1 MGRQKYTFA
10 FYLAPFPSHVLA
22 ALSFPDFLATAWAA
36 TRAANPLEV
45 AGVVTGVACVWLAA
59 RNSIWNFPVGI
70 LNGGL
75 YLVVFKQARLYS
87 DAGLQLAFI
96 ALLVY
101 GWLKWVRSADAPDA
115 PTLPITHTP
124 QRVAGGLAAA
134 GLLFAVGA
142 GFLFHRYTDA
152 ALPYWDSTTTAISLA
167 AQVLLAR
174 RNLENWLLWIGVDVA
189 YVGMYWHRD
198 LYLTSALYAVF
209 LGLAAYGYWQW
220 RRELKTQAVSVR
232 PAVARLENT

>member
-1 MGRQKYTFA
+1 M
-10 FYLAPFPSHVLA
+10 VA
-22 ALSFPDFLATAWAA
+22 ALSLSDFLAAA
-36 TRAANPLEV
+36 RAAIQVASPLEV

-59 RNSIWNFPVGI
+59 RNSVWNFPVGI

-87 DAGLQLAFI
+87 DAGLQLAFV

-101 GWLKWVRSADAPDA
+101 GWLKWARRTNAPDA
-115 PTLPITHTP
+115 PTLPITRTP
-124 QRVAGGLAAA
+124 QWVAGWLAAA
-134 GLLFAVGA
+134 GVVFAVGA

-152 ALPYWDSTTTAISLA
+152 ALPYWDSTTTAISLV

-198 LYLTSALYAVF
+198 LYLTSALYVVF

-220 RRELKTQAVSVR
+220 RRELRAPVT
-232 PAVARLENT
+232 PAEPLLS

>member
-1 MGRQKYTFA
+1 
-10 FYLAPFPSHVLA
+10 
-22 ALSFPDFLATAWAA
+22 
-36 TRAANPLEV
+36 V
-45 AGVVTGVACVWLAA
+45 AGGPQLHLE
-59 RNSIWNFPVGI
+59 FPVGI

-142 GFLFHRYTDA
+142 GFLFHCYTDA
-152 ALPYWDSTTTAISLA
+152 PCRTGIALPRPSAWRLKFCLRA
-167 AQVLLAR
+167 A
-174 RNLENWLLWIGVDVA
+174 
-189 YVGMYWHRD
+189 
-198 LYLTSALYAVF
+198 TS
-209 LGLAAYGYWQW
+209 
-220 RRELKTQAVSVR
+220 KTGCCG
-232 PAVARLENT
+232 